1 MESAK
6 SLLNSR
12 KAWVVAVVVCLCF
25 CVNEMAE
32 QRVPPILPLLSAD
45 MGLDALQGGYLQ
57 SSFGW
62 ASLIAALPA
71 GWLLEKLKPKLFM
84 IFSVALAGLG
94 GVIGGLTESYNV
106 LMVARF
112 ISGFGVGAV
121 AVGAATVLDEWFTPE
136 KRGLPNAIMIACYPL
151 ACIFMLNTSAHIANL
166 VGWHGVWWVG
176 AVLCV
181 ATCVIA
187 ALLLPSRTPYR
198 EVHSEELAAAKQVK
212 RKMNLKVLLTN
223 RSLWCVILG
232 FVCFDIA
239 YVGLMTYAPSMMVD
253 KAGVDLATADSV
265 ASILNVVNMFVV
277 ILNGVLL
284 GKVGLKNRKWLPAIG
299 LLGLG
304 IGAFG
309 VFHVTTIGL
318 SIAFMMIAGLFTSFI
333 SSSFFTIGPDCI
345 PRAAYISAIVA
356 LVTFGQNLGVAVGP
370 IFTGAIVT
378 GSDWSAAGLPV
389 LAVCIIGAVLCAF
402 IKVQTPEEYEQTHP
416 EN

>member
-1 MESAK
+1 
-6 SLLNSR
+6 
-12 KAWVVAVVVCLCF
+12 
-25 CVNEMAE
+25 
-32 QRVPPILPLLSAD
+32 
-45 MGLDALQGGYLQ
+45 
-57 SSFGW
+57 
-62 ASLIAALPA
+62 
-71 GWLLEKLKPKLFM
+71 
-84 IFSVALAGLG
+84 
-94 GVIGGLTESYNV
+94 
-106 LMVARF
+106 
-112 ISGFGVGAV
+112 
-121 AVGAATVLDEWFTPE
+121 
-136 KRGLPNAIMIACYPL
+136 
-151 ACIFMLNTSAHIANL
+151 
-166 VGWHGVWWVG
+166 
-176 AVLCV
+176 
-181 ATCVIA
+181 
-187 ALLLPSRTPYR
+187 
-198 EVHSEELAAAKQVK
+198 
-212 RKMNLKVLLTN
+212 
-223 RSLWCVILG
+223 
-232 FVCFDIA
+232 
-239 YVGLMTYAPSMMVD
+239 MTYAPSLMVD

-389 LAVCIIGAVLCAF
+389 LVVF